1 MAKKT
6 TSAKPTKTATKSATT
21 KPSKTAAPP
30 AAAPSP
36 AAAAATTPSAAAV
49 PAAAGAPAAP
59 PAPAPAPAKDAVD
72 LTGIIEEATLNWTDL
87 TGAKTG
93 ASTLG
98 SNKFYKAR
106 LTEAAGQFVV
116 TFTYGR
122 VGQTGQVSIE
132 RAATLE
138 DARKIF
144 KSKIQSKINKGYRP
158 LEMRSEKDELAK
170 AAAKGVAVERP
181 KPSVKAREFHPQIEK
196 LLDIIYTSAGKAAQK
211 GLSSSAGASNAAP
224 LGNLHDSQID
234 KGADLLEAI
243 EAVLVKSSKPPRARL
258 IDLTNEYLSN
268 IPRNIDHARV
278 GGRLDL
284 DLILLN
290 SEERIQKEREFLTLL
305 RDLYLQREVFAQ
317 AAVSDTPYEV
327 WYEGLQCDLSYAE
340 PGSVEFEKARVAFD
354 EGQSPMNAN
363 FFGKLQV
370 LRVWQLERRNEKTGF
385 EKYAETVLTKKN
397 ATGIVNGWHG
407 TRTENLMGISRSG
420 LLMPENLPKGVVI
433 TGKAF
438 GMGIY
443 HAPRW
448 SDSGQPQKQA
458 DGQTHTRYNGALK
471 SMNYTSMAGA
481 HYGAANTSRVGY
493 LFLEDMALGVPEV
506 HLTACWNKARPD
518 DGHDYIYASAFG
530 NPQLA
535 HDEVVTFHENASRL
549 THLLEVGFK

>member
-6 TSAKPTKTATKSATT
+6 TPAAPTTA
-21 KPSKTAAPP
+21 PKTAATKASKATTANASTVVVVAASPTPP
-30 AAAPSP
+30 AAAP
-36 AAAAATTPSAAAV
+36 
-49 PAAAGAPAAP
+49 APV
-59 PAPAPAPAKDAVD
+59 KDAAD
-72 LTGIIEEATLNWTDL
+72 LVGIIDEATLNWTDL

-106 LTEAAGQFVV
+106 LTEAGGQFVV

-122 VGQTGQVSIE
+122 VGQAGQVSIE

-138 DARKIF
+138 EARKVF
-144 KSKIQSKINKGYRP
+144 TTKIQSKVNKGYRP
-158 LEMRSEKDELAK
+158 IEMRSEKDELAK
-170 AAAKGVAVERP
+170 AAAKGIAIERP
-181 KPSVKAREFHPQIEK
+181 KQSVRTRELHPQIEK
-196 LLDIIYTSAGKAAQK
+196 LLEIIYTSAGKAAEK
-211 GLSSSAGASNAAP
+211 GLSSSAGASSSAP
-224 LGNLHDSQID
+224 LGNLHDSQLD

-243 EAVLVKSSKPPRARL
+243 DALLEKSRKPPRARL
-258 IDLTNEYLSN
+258 IELTNEYLSN

-284 DLILLN
+284 DLILLD
-290 SEERIQKEREFLTLL
+290 SEERIKKEREFLSLL

-317 AAVSDTPYEV
+317 AAASDSPFEV
-327 WYEGLQCDLSYAE
+327 WYDGLQCDLSYAE
-340 PGSVEFEKARVAFD
+340 PGTSEFEKARIAFD
-354 EGQSPMNAN
+354 EGQSPMNVN
-363 FFGKLQV
+363 FYDKLKV
-370 LRVWQLERRNEKTGF
+370 LRVWQLERHDEKTAF
-385 EKYAETVLTKKN
+385 QAYAETMLAKKN

-448 SDSGQPQKQA
+448 SDSGKPQTQA
-458 DGQTHTRYNGALK
+458 DGQTYSRYNGALK

-481 HYGAANTSRVGY
+481 HYGANNTSRVGY

-518 DGHDYIYASAFG
+518 EGHDYIYASAFG
-530 NPQLA
+530 NPQLS

-549 THLLEVGFK
+549 THLLEVGFR